1 MAQTTQGDN
10 CAATSSYDLL
20 VVREKDRKSKPGAAR
35 HCCVPGC
42 TSDNR
47 YWKSDSPVWFH
58 TFALITKEAL
68 LTLLDLTNSRGRKT
82 VRKHGGFMC

>member
-10 CAATSSYDLL
+10 CAATSSYNLL

-58 TFALITKEAL
+58 TFPKDPDLKKAWIVKIRRDEGSLFKVNLI
-68 LTLLDLTNSRGRKT
+68 
-82 VRKHGGFMC
+82 M